1 VSALA
6 GILDLRGERPSR
18 AVLQRVLS
26 PVRHRG
32 AVHGEYFSDGG
43 FALAVATFATTP
55 EDEHTTQPVIE
66 RGRCLG
72 FDGRIDNRDDLIRA
86 LGPARDVDEHNQ
98 VEGQSD
104 AVESDAALALRA
116 FSRWGDSFLQR
127 LIGDFALA
135 LWQDDR
141 RRLLLARDVIGQ
153 RQLLYHAGTRA
164 LVFGTEV
171 AQILAH
177 PDVSTS
183 PNEAVVAEYL
193 SCDLRSQRDTLYR
206 DVRRL
211 LPAHAMVVERGAVRS
226 YRYWDIDPYAQ
237 VRHRSQRA
245 YVEHFDEVFRTAVR
259 AQSRTLGTL
268 GVQLSGGLDSSS
280 VLATAVHEL
289 DASAVCA
296 LSLVFPGLDC
306 DESVYI
312 DRVVDHLS
320 VRSLRFDPASR
331 PLDDP
336 LDQAAA
342 YRDVPDY
349 PNTNM
354 HTGLNRLM
362 TERGCRALL
371 NGGGGDEFWS
381 GSFKHA
387 ADLLAAGRLWQS
399 LALCWWDS
407 RTPSF
412 SYPRFGFAHMAVAPL
427 LPKAVRAGYRWLSR
441 PHRPVDHVLGPKLSG
456 SVPQSAA
463 APPLEGATHAQR
475 ETYLELYNGWA
486 AQGYESGAR
495 FAARCGIEERSPFTD
510 RRLLELAF
518 AVPESIKRQR
528 DEPKLV
534 MRNAMRDRLP
544 AAVLARRTKADFDGV
559 YNRTLEQFGQ
569 RLESPAIGRCGWVN
583 TPALSRTYQRWQR
596 QRRGATAL
604 WMCLAIESWYQSVLA

>member
-1 VSALA
+1 M
-6 GILDLRGERPSR
+6 LDLRGERPSR
-18 AVLQRVLS
+18 AVLQRMLA

-32 AVHGEYFSDGG
+32 AVHGEYFGDGG

-55 EDEHTTQPVIE
+55 EDQHAAQPVLE
-66 RGRCLG
+66 GGRCMG

-86 LGPARDVDEHNQ
+86 LGPARNQ
-98 VEGQSD
+98 PN
-104 AVESDAALALRA
+104 AAESDAALALRA
-116 FSRWGDSFLQR
+116 FARWGDSFLQR

-135 LWQDDR
+135 LWQEDR
-141 RRLLLARDVIGQ
+141 QRLLLARDVVGQ

-171 AQILAH
+171 AQLLAH

-193 SCDLRSQRDTLYR
+193 RCDLRSQRDTLYR

-211 LPAHAMVVERGAVRS
+211 LPAHAMVVERGAVRT
-226 YRYWDIDPYAQ
+226 YGYWDIDPSAQ
-237 VRHRSQRA
+237 VRYRNPQD
-245 YVEHFDEVFRTAVR
+245 YVEHFGEVFGTAVR

-280 VLATAVHEL
+280 VLATAVHGS
-289 DASAVCA
+289 DAASVCA
-296 LSLVFPGLDC
+296 LSLVFPGLEC

-312 DRVVDHLS
+312 DRVVEHLG
-320 VRSLRFDPASR
+320 VESLRFDPASR
-331 PLDDP
+331 QLDDP

-342 YRDVPDY
+342 HRDVPDY

-381 GSFKHA
+381 GSFTHA

-407 RTPSF
+407 RTLSF
-412 SYPRFGFAHMAVAPL
+412 IYPRFGFARMAIAPL
-427 LPKAVRAGYRWLSR
+427 LPKALRAGYRWLSGRRR
-441 PHRPVDHVLGPKLSG
+441 PTGDLLG
-456 SVPQSAA
+456 SALRGLPPHTPA
-463 APPLEGATHAQR
+463 ALRLEGATHAQR

-528 DEPKLV
+528 DQPKLV
-534 MRNAMRDRLP
+534 MRDAMRDRLP
-544 AAVLARRTKADFDGV
+544 AAVLARRTKADFEAV
-559 YNRTLEQFGQ
+559 YHRTLEQFGQ
-569 RLESPAIGRCGWVN
+569 RLESTAIGRCGWVN
-583 TPALSRTYQRWQR
+583 TPALSRTYQCWQRQR
-596 QRRGATAL
+596 QRRGVMAL